1 MLPQNVTPITLDVVG
16 LYQNIPHQEGLD
28 SLRKALD
35 TRSDK
40 SVPTQLLIDF
50 MTHVL
55 KQNVFEF
62 NGKLYIQIV
71 GTAMGTESA
80 VTYACIYMG
89 GFDEIIK
96 EYATDKDGSSFIHVI
111 LRFIDD

>member
-1 MLPQNVTPITLDVVG
+1 MLPPNSIPITLDVVG
-16 LYQNIPHQEGLD
+16 LYQSIPHQEGLD
-28 SLRKALD
+28 SLKRALE
-35 TRSDK
+35 TRADK

-62 NGKLYIQIV
+62 NGKFYIQIV

-80 VTYACIYMG
+80 VTY
-89 GFDEIIK
+89 
-96 EYATDKDGSSFIHVI
+96 S
-111 LRFIDD
+111 